1 MRQHQKFSPVLFTP
15 SFALI
20 TPFPVIAFL
29 NIPAANVSNCI
40 GRNPLFCYFASFLIG
55 SLVPYI
61 NNLNSSS
68 DLTIFVI
75 SSISSFQ
82 IINAAVREA
91 KHQGRPVHSFEKL
104 HLLLTF
110 LLIILMESK
119 HF

>member
-91 KHQGRPVHSFEKL
+91 KHQGRPGP
-104 HLLLTF
+104 
-110 LLIILMESK
+110 
-119 HF
+119 